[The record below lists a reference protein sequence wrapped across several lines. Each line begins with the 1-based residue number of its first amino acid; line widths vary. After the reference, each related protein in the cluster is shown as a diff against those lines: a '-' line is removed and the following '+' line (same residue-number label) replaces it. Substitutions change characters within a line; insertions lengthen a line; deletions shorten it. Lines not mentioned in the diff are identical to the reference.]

1 MLRNASLWRRGQ
13 DFFCGV
19 ELLSRASLVVWVV
32 LVADAPAGAA
42 EAAQRASQRARPRGY
57 FSRLSKS
64 DTQVARGPALREDA
78 DVARHRR
85 AEVSTVPARRDRSYE
100 AAALAP
106 VSHRRWQTLPAADE
120 LFGNQREL
128 LLPALVE
135 QVLARN
141 RTVEAMAAAWRAARE
156 RYPQAVAL
164 DDPVFASMLAPAS
177 LNSGIASQPGNSA
190 GYLVGGAQK
199 LPWFGKRQWRGEVA
213 RRESGAAFMGL
224 QDTRLQIIEAAGLAY
239 FDYFLARQRLALN
252 VENTGKLRQFREI
265 AQRQYE
271 ATLAPQQDMLQAD
284 VELAELA
291 RQRIEL
297 ERLERIAI
305 ARINTLLHRVPDA
318 YLPAPPERL
327 ESPVMA
333 LSPSQLRAIAVA
345 QRPDLA
351 ALAAEL
357 RAEQARLQLAYK
369 EFYPDFELFG
379 RYDNFWSQ
387 PSLRGQVGLNMNV
400 PLYRDKRQ
408 AAVRE
413 VQWRVSRRR
422 AEYEQRVD
430 DVNQQVQIAFERFD
444 ESQQTLGLYIGQILP
459 AARLNVQSALAAYES
474 GGDFLRLVAAQR
486 QLIVLQERFQE
497 AIADYHRRR
506 IELERAVGGPLPA
519 LTREE
524 SIPPGRTE

>member
-13 DFFCGV
+13 NLCGV
-19 ELLSRASLVVWVV
+19 GPLSRASLVVWVA
-32 LVADAPAGAA
+32 LGLGTPAGAT
-42 EAAQRASQRARPRGY
+42 EAAPAASPRARPRGY
-57 FSRLSKS
+57 FARQSKS
-64 DTQVARGPALREDA
+64 GAQVTP
-78 DVARHRR
+78 
-85 AEVSTVPARRDRSYE
+85 VPARREDGEVTRQSLPEVPPAERRLYE

-106 VSHRRWQTLPAADE
+106 VSHRRWQTLPTVDE
-120 LFGNQREL
+120 PFGNQPEL
-128 LLPALVE
+128 LLPAVIE

-177 LNSGIASQPGNSA
+177 LNSGIASRPGNSA

-213 RRESGAAFMGL
+213 RRESGAAFMDL

-252 VENTGKLRQFREI
+252 AENTAKLRQFREI
-265 AQRQYE
+265 ARRQYE

-291 RQRIEL
+291 RQQIEL

-318 YLPAPPERL
+318 YLPAPPDRL
-327 ESPVMA
+327 ESPVLA

-351 ALAAEL
+351 ALAAGL

-413 VQWRVSRRR
+413 VQWRISRRR

-444 ESQQTLGLYIGQILP
+444 ESQQTLGLYIEQILP
-459 AARLNVQSALAAYES
+459 AARLNVQSALAVYES
-474 GGDFLRLVAAQR
+474 GGDFLRLIAAQR

-497 AIADYHRRR
+497 AVADYHRRR
-506 IELERAVGGPLPA
+506 IELERVVGGPLSMAPPA
-519 LTREE
+519 EQIAPGPSTRQ
-524 SIPPGRTE
+524 